1 MFLEIEATSALWSQ
15 RVLGA
20 ERKKMFL
27 TDSLFIQASKSQ
39 PRKRVK
45 KRLKMKFQQRRNL
58 PPSKIGVLYFLF
70 FRVVMNL
77 ILLLSGETILI
88 VYQLL
93 VFIILPR
100 TKEN

>member
-1 MFLEIEATSALWSQ
+1 MFL
-15 RVLGA
+15 R
-20 ERKKMFL
+20 
-27 TDSLFIQASKSQ
+27 DSLLFIQASKSQ

-58 PPSKIGVLYFLF
+58 LPSKILVLYFLL

-93 VFIILPR
+93 VFVILPR